1 MPTSWELYVICN
13 FSKQNVSKVSIPG
26 KMSLNRNAKSFRY
39 SQVVHCTM
47 VVQMFVQK
55 QKLQKKTYAGCTI
68 GVTMGNQKQKG
79 QSDGS
84 DSDWT
89 LCRTNLLLDICSF
102 YPGFSLEVVFQF
114 LNDKISIFSWFGVHN
129 PLKSFPKPH
138 RPN

>member
-1 MPTSWELYVICN
+1 MQGTI
-13 FSKQNVSKVSIPG
+13 G
-26 KMSLNRNAKSFRY
+26 Y
-39 SQVVHCTM
+39 STM
-47 VVQMFVQK
+47 V
-55 QKLQKKTYAGCTI
+55 
-68 GVTMGNQKQKG
+68 NQKQKG

>member
-1 MPTSWELYVICN
+1 M
-13 FSKQNVSKVSIPG
+13 
-26 KMSLNRNAKSFRY
+26 
-39 SQVVHCTM
+39 QV
-47 VVQMFVQK
+47 
-55 QKLQKKTYAGCTI
+55 CTI
-68 GVTMGNQKQKG
+68 GCTMGNQKQKG

>member
-1 MPTSWELYVICN
+1 MQFFKAKCV
-13 FSKQNVSKVSIPG
+13 
-26 KMSLNRNAKSFRY
+26 KSFN
-39 SQVVHCTM
+39 SWKDVIEQKCKKLQIQLGCTM
-47 VVQMFVQK
+47 QMFVQK
-55 QKLQKKTYAGCTI
+55 QKLQQKKTYAGCTI

-114 LNDKISIFSWFGVHN
+114 LNGKISIFSWFGVHN

>member
-1 MPTSWELYVICN
+1 MQFFKAKCV
-13 FSKQNVSKVSIPG
+13 
-26 KMSLNRNAKSFRY
+26 KSFN
-39 SQVVHCTM
+39 SWKDVIEQKCKKLQIQLGCTM
-47 VVQMFVQK
+47 QMFVQK
-55 QKLQKKTYAGCTI
+55 QKLQQKKTYAGCTI

>member
-1 MPTSWELYVICN
+1 MQFFKAKCV
-13 FSKQNVSKVSIPG
+13 
-26 KMSLNRNAKSFRY
+26 KSFN
-39 SQVVHCTM
+39 SWKDVIE
-47 VVQMFVQK
+47 QK
-55 QKLQKKTYAGCTI
+55 CKKLQIQLGCTLYNGRANVCTKAKIAKKTYACCTI

>member
-1 MPTSWELYVICN
+1 MQKASDTVRLYN
-13 FSKQNVSKVSIPG
+13 ANVCTK
-26 KMSLNRNAKSFRY
+26 AKIA
-39 SQVVHCTM
+39 T
-47 VVQMFVQK
+47 
-55 QKLQKKTYAGCTI
+55 KKTYAGCTI

>member
-1 MPTSWELYVICN
+1 MQFFKAKCV
-13 FSKQNVSKVSIPG
+13 
-26 KMSLNRNAKSFRY
+26 KSFN
-39 SQVVHCTM
+39 SWKDVIEQKCKKLQIQLGCTM
-47 VVQMFVQK
+47 QMFVQK